1 MSKAFYVVTVPHST
15 KISIAEKMSDA
26 EEIAENWRRDGFS
39 TLIETVREDELTK
52 NERNWLGL
60 D

>member
-1 MSKAFYVVTVPHST
+1 MIKTYYVITAAHSKNL
-15 KISIAEKMSDA
+15 SITEKMADA

-39 TLIETVREDELTK
+39 TLIETVREDELTEK
-52 NERNWLGL
+52 EREWLGL